1 MIGIS
6 TMLERVRRFI
16 SNPMQQVSAVV
27 ATRDFLLRLTN
38 TKESPRVP
46 GEIRREARAL
56 LRHFPIASELRPVL
70 EKGLGVKK

>member
-1 MIGIS
+1 
-6 TMLERVRRFI
+6 
-16 SNPMQQVSAVV
+16 VV
-27 ATRDFLLRLTN
+27 AARDFLLRLTD

-70 EKGLGVKK
+70 EKGLGVKKP